1 MNSASA
7 GSRSA
12 REDRA
17 GIAAHDSPR
26 TRQRLFVDTGRA
38 AGGALIFSLP
48 MMMTQE
54 MWQFGF
60 VMQSGRLAL
69 FVALTLPLLME
80 LSRQIG
86 LKHSL
91 DWRHNLLEALMACGV
106 AAAVSTVTLLVF
118 GLLDLSMSAREI
130 VGKLAL
136 QMVPAAVGAL
146 LARSQFGASVQDKL
160 GDKKETYWGE
170 LFLMGIGALFLGFN
184 IAPTEEVVLIS
195 VRMSEWHAIALLLL
209 SLLLMHA
216 FVFAV
221 GFKGG
226 SELEPDTPWWSAFL
240 RFTLPGYAIS
250 LLICLY
256 VLWSFGRTDAQSPS
270 EIAMIVIVLGL
281 PSSAGAAAARL
292 IL

>member
-1 MNSASA
+1 MSGATS
-7 GSRSA
+7 GTRS
-12 REDRA
+12 ENDDRA
-17 GIAAHDSPR
+17 GIAAHDNVG
-26 TRQRLFVDTGRA
+26 TRRRLLADTGRA

-60 VMQSGRLAL
+60 VMPSGRLAL

-80 LSRQIG
+80 LSHQLG

-91 DWRHNLLEALMACGV
+91 DWRHNLLEALLACGV
-106 AAAVSTVTLLVF
+106 AAAVSALVLLAF
-118 GLLDLSMSAREI
+118 DLLEPAMSAREI
-130 VGKLAL
+130 VGKVAL
-136 QMVPAAVGAL
+136 QMVPAAIGAL
-146 LARSQFGASVQDKL
+146 LARSQFGASAQDKL
-160 GDKKETYWGE
+160 GDNKETYRGE

-195 VRMSEWHAIALLLL
+195 VRMGEWHAIMLLFL

-216 FVFAV
+216 FVYAV

-226 SELEPDTPWWSAFL
+226 SELEPDTPWWSAFV

-250 LLICLY
+250 LLISLY
-256 VLWSFGRTDAQSPS
+256 VLWSFGRTDGESLS
-270 EIAMIVIVLGL
+270 EIAMLVIVLGL